1 MPGIIVEHG
10 CAGIC
15 EGSSLVPNIVVVA
28 GIKELT
34 HDVKLF
40 TFKTPEGDAPFA
52 SKPGQLGMFSVPPF
66 GECMFCITSRGDDY
80 VEMAVKKVGVVT
92 EQMHK
97 LRVGDSVGLRGPYGN
112 WFPYESTCG
121 RNMLF
126 IAGGIGMAPV
136 RSFLEYCLRHR
147 EDYGRIDL
155 VYSAS
160 TYDDLVFKEELFD
173 IWPSQPDTCLLYT
186 SDAADE

>member
-1 MPGIIVEHG
+1 MPNIIVEHG

-15 EGSSLVPNIVVVA
+15 EGSSLVPNIVVVT

-112 WFPYESTCG
+112 CFPYESTCG

-136 RSFLEYCLRHR
+136 RSFLEYCLRIER
-147 EDYGRIDL
+147 TTG
-155 VYSAS
+155 AS
-160 TYDDLVFKEELFD
+160 
-173 IWPSQPDTCLLYT
+173 IWYIAHQPMMTWYLKRSC
-186 SDAADE
+186 SKFGPANPIPMSM